1 MKTLPPRSAKAL
13 LFRVTDL
20 IFPLMLFAD
29 QQTFAALKT
38 MLLKIRFDF
47 CFPARAKIGALKQS
61 LLTKMERLTG
71 LKMAVAIALIKTTSC
86 LTISSSD

>member
-1 MKTLPPRSAKAL
+1 MKRHPPRSAKAL
-13 LFRVTDL
+13 LFRVTSL
-20 IFPLMLFAD
+20 IFPVTLFAD
-29 QQTFAALKT
+29 KQTFAALKT

-61 LLTKMERLTG
+61 LLTKTERLTG
-71 LKMAVAIALIKTTSC
+71 LKSAIAIALIKTTSC

>member
-1 MKTLPPRSAKAL
+1 MKTLSPSGVKAL
-13 LFRVTDL
+13 IFRVMPL
-20 IFPLMLFAD
+20 IFPLALFAD
-29 QQTFAALKT
+29 KQTFVALET